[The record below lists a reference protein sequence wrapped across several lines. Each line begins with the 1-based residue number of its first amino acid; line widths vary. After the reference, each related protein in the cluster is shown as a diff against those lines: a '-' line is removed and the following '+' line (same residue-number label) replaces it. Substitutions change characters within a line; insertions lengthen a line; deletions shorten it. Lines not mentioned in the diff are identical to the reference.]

1 LKRMFEVADLS
12 RWFSSAYFLIKSIS
26 TNNPQELS
34 PAFYSNSFTRE
45 GWVQLTF

>member
-1 LKRMFEVADLS
+1 LKLVFEMADLS
-12 RWFSSAYFLIKSIS
+12 RWFSSVYLLIKSIS

-34 PAFYSNSFTRE
+34 PAFYSNSFTRG